1 MAEGEGFEPPLP
13 FRVKR
18 FSRPPVSTAH
28 TSLRERSL
36 YHKPHR
42 PSITDVHASRLAN
55 HHRRFRYHRDQGSLP
70 QPMTA
75 IRTASRRSFERTLAS
90 AKRTMVLS
98 EIISLA
104 IDSFRAN
111 KVRVMLTSLGMVIG
125 SASLIMVVT
134 VGLTGKQY
142 ILHLIQAIGT
152 NMVEVE
158 YSGGGPGSNAQHD
171 FRNDYLTRDDET
183 AVLEQVPFVAYS
195 SPMLQMHDRISLG
208 SGVVKDILV
217 LGVSPQYRQV
227 RNLLVINGRFFDE
240 EDNASHAKV
249 AVVTQAFARQRFGTV
264 AAVNR
269 SFEIKG
275 IPFTVIGTFKEAVD
289 TLGQTEVADQTIL
302 IPYSVARW
310 FTGTNDIKELFFSI
324 RDTSDVDLATK
335 QILQV
340 IQSRHQKN
348 SVYQAQ
354 TLTDLLTTAAAI
366 ANALTLV
373 LLLVASVTLAVGGI
387 GIMNIMLANVR
398 SRIKE
403 IGIRK
408 ALGATY
414 REIKLQFL
422 IEAVFISLSGGVVG
436 TILGLAVPYSVRLF
450 TDYRIPI
457 SGLSAMIA
465 LAAAMIVGVVFGT
478 LPATRAA
485 QLDPVESLKYE

>member
-1 MAEGEGFEPPLP
+1 
-13 FRVKR
+13 
-18 FSRPPVSTAH
+18 
-28 TSLRERSL
+28 
-36 YHKPHR
+36 
-42 PSITDVHASRLAN
+42 
-55 HHRRFRYHRDQGSLP
+55 
-70 QPMTA
+70 MTA
-75 IRTASRRSFERTLAS
+75 TRTASRRSFERTLAT

-98 EIISLA
+98 EIIRLA
-104 IDSFRAN
+104 FDSFRAN
-111 KVRVMLTSLGMVIG
+111 KVRMMLTSLGMVIG

-134 VGLTGKQY
+134 VGLTGRQY
-142 ILHLIQAIGT
+142 ILRLIQAIGT

-171 FRNDYLTRDDET
+171 FRNDYLTLDDE
-183 AVLEQVPFVAYS
+183 AFVLEQVPSVAYS
-195 SPMLQMHDRISLG
+195 SPMLQMHDRISFG
-208 SGVVKDILV
+208 NGVVKDILV
-217 LGVSPQYRQV
+217 LGVSPQYRMV
-227 RNLLVINGRFFDE
+227 RNLVVINGRFFDE
-240 EDNASHAKV
+240 EDDSSHAKV
-249 AVVTQAFARQRFGTV
+249 AVVTQAFARQRFGTI
-264 AAVNR
+264 AAVNQT
-269 SFEIKG
+269 FEIKG

-302 IPYSVARW
+302 IPYSVARY
-310 FTGTNDIKELFFSI
+310 FTGTNLIKELFFSI
-324 RDTSDVDLATK
+324 RDTGDVEMAK
-335 QILQV
+335 NEILRV

-354 TLTDLLTTAAAI
+354 TLTELLSTAASI

-398 SRIKE
+398 ARIKE

-408 ALGATY
+408 ALGATN

-422 IEAVFISLSGGVVG
+422 VEAVCISLSGGIVG

-457 SGLSAMIA
+457 SGLSAIVA
-465 LAAAMIVGVVFGT
+465 LAAATIVGVVFGT

>member
-1 MAEGEGFEPPLP
+1 
-13 FRVKR
+13 
-18 FSRPPVSTAH
+18 
-28 TSLRERSL
+28 
-36 YHKPHR
+36 
-42 PSITDVHASRLAN
+42 
-55 HHRRFRYHRDQGSLP
+55 
-70 QPMTA
+70 MTA
-75 IRTASRRSFERTLAS
+75 ARTASRRSFERTLAS

-98 EIISLA
+98 EIVSLA
-104 IDSFRAN
+104 IDSFRTN

-125 SASLIMVVT
+125 SASLILVFT
-134 VGLTGKQY
+134 IGLTGKQY
-142 ILHLIQAIGT
+142 ILRLIQAIGT

-171 FRNDYLTRDDET
+171 FRNDYLKLEDQT
-183 AVLEQVPFVAYS
+183 AVLEQVPSVAYS
-195 SPMLQMHDRISLG
+195 SPMLQTHDRISFG
-208 SGVVKDILV
+208 NGVVKDILV

-227 RNLLVINGRFFDE
+227 RNLVVIAGRFFDE
-240 EDNASHAKV
+240 EDDASHAKV
-249 AVVTQAFARQRFGTV
+249 AVVTEAFARQRFGTV

-289 TLGQTEVADQTIL
+289 TLGETEVADQTIL
-302 IPYSVARW
+302 IPYSVARY
-310 FTGTNDIKELFFSI
+310 FTGTDDIKMLFFSI
-324 RDTSDVDLATK
+324 RDSGDVELAGK
-335 QILQV
+335 QILSV
-340 IQSRHQKN
+340 IQSRHQRT
-348 SVYQAQ
+348 SVYTTQ
-354 TLTDLLTTAAAI
+354 TLTELLSTAASI

-373 LLLVASVTLAVGGI
+373 LMLVSSVTLAVGGI

-398 SRIKE
+398 ARIRE

-422 IEAVFISLSGGVVG
+422 IEAVFISLSGGIIG

-450 TDYRIPI
+450 TSYRIPI
-457 SGLSAMIA
+457 SGLSAIIA
-465 LAAAMIVGVVFGT
+465 LAAATIVGVVFGT

>member
-1 MAEGEGFEPPLP
+1 
-13 FRVKR
+13 
-18 FSRPPVSTAH
+18 
-28 TSLRERSL
+28 
-36 YHKPHR
+36 
-42 PSITDVHASRLAN
+42 
-55 HHRRFRYHRDQGSLP
+55 
-70 QPMTA
+70 MTA
-75 IRTASRRSFERTLAS
+75 TRTASRRSFERTLAT

-98 EIISLA
+98 EIVRLA

-111 KVRVMLTSLGMVIG
+111 KVRMMLTSLGMVIG

-134 VGLTGKQY
+134 VGLTGRQY
-142 ILHLIQAIGT
+142 ILRLIQAIGT

-171 FRNDYLTRDDET
+171 FRNDYLTLEDET
-183 AVLEQVPFVAYS
+183 TVLEQVPSVAYS
-195 SPMLQMHDRISLG
+195 SPMLQMHDRISFGNGL
-208 SGVVKDILV
+208 VKDILV
-217 LGVSPQYRQV
+217 LGVSPQYRLV
-227 RNLLVINGRFFDE
+227 RNLIVVNGRFFDE
-240 EDNASHAKV
+240 EDDASHAQV
-249 AVVTQAFARQRFGTV
+249 AVVTQAFARQRFGTI
-264 AAVNR
+264 AAVNQT
-269 SFEIKG
+269 FEIKG

-302 IPYSVARW
+302 IPYSVARY
-310 FTGTNDIKELFFSI
+310 FTGTNLIKELFFSI
-324 RDTSDVDLATK
+324 RDTGDVELAK
-335 QILQV
+335 NEILQV

-354 TLTDLLTTAAAI
+354 TLTELLSTAASI

-408 ALGATY
+408 ALGATS

-422 IEAVFISLSGGVVG
+422 VEAVFISLSGGIVG
-436 TILGLAVPYSVRLF
+436 TILGLALPYSVRLF

-457 SGLSAMIA
+457 SGISAVVA
-465 LAAAMIVGVVFGT
+465 LAAATIVGVVFGT